1 MKKLGIYIHIPFCDK
16 ICNYCDFT
24 AFQGAKSKVD
34 EYIKALKK
42 EIKLKSTKKYLVDSI
57 FIVGGTP
64 SFIDAMYIFDILEN
78 LKKYYN
84 ISKMAEI
91 TIETNPN
98 TFDCKKLKIY
108 KDANINRISIGV
120 QSLNDDILKS
130 LGRNHTKK
138 DVLSSIEMV
147 KKFSFNLNLDF
158 IFGYA
163 DQTLKDILYDL
174 DMIKKIDPEHISYYS
189 LIIENKTKFKSL
201 LDKGKLNLIDEDLER
216 KMYETICEKLE
227 SFNIFQYEIS
237 NFSKK
242 NKQSIHNKK
251 YWQCKEY
258 IGLGL
263 CSHSYLDSKRFSNT
277 LNLSKY
283 IKFLNEDKMPIDF
296 LEKLTKKQKK
306 FEYIIM
312 NMRLLSGFFIEDFNK
327 TFNCN
332 FLLENQKLIDDF
344 IKEEFIDIK
353 DGRIF
358 FTRKGLNITDT
369 FFVKLNY

>member
-57 FIVGGTP
+57 FIGGGTP

-98 TFDCKKLKIY
+98 TFDFEKLKIY

-237 NFSKK
+237 NFLKK
-242 NKQSIHNKK
+242 INNQFITKNTGSAKSI
-251 YWQCKEY
+251 
-258 IGLGL
+258 
-263 CSHSYLDSKRFSNT
+263 
-277 LNLSKY
+277 
-283 IKFLNEDKMPIDF
+283 
-296 LEKLTKKQKK
+296 
-306 FEYIIM
+306 
-312 NMRLLSGFFIEDFNK
+312 
-327 TFNCN
+327 
-332 FLLENQKLIDDF
+332 
-344 IKEEFIDIK
+344 
-353 DGRIF
+353 
-358 FTRKGLNITDT
+358 
-369 FFVKLNY
+369 